1 MEEEDTRE
9 YVVLVNI
16 EEQYSL
22 WLADLEV
29 PKGWREVFARNNK
42 KACLDYVKEVW
53 TDMRPLSLR
62 KAMAEAN
69 SRRTTAHEGSS
80 GEASASISAAPS
92 ASCSDTGSIASG

>member
-9 YVVLVNI
+9 YVVLVNC

-22 WLADLEV
+22 WLADLEI

-42 KACLDYVKEVW
+42 KACLEYVKEVW

-69 SRRTTAHEGSS
+69 GKQPQEPPPA
-80 GEASASISAAPS
+80 AVNAAPS
-92 ASCSDTGSIASG
+92 ADCSERG

>member
-9 YVVLVNI
+9 YVVLVNC

-22 WLADLEV
+22 WLADLEI

-42 KACLDYVKEVW
+42 KACLEYVKEVW

-69 SRRTTAHEGSS
+69 ARQQEEPPPA
-80 GEASASISAAPS
+80 ALSAAPS
-92 ASCSDTGSIASG
+92 ADCSDTGSTSSG

>member
-9 YVVLVNI
+9 YVVLVNC

-22 WLADLEV
+22 WLADLEI
-29 PKGWREVFARNNK
+29 PKGWREVFPRNNK
-42 KACLDYVKEVW
+42 KACLEYVKEVW

-69 SRRTTAHEGSS
+69 ARQKQEGQQEP
-80 GEASASISAAPS
+80 GAAPPPPETQPTAANPS
-92 ASCSDTGSIASG
+92 T

>member
-9 YVVLVNI
+9 YVVLVNC

-22 WLADLEV
+22 WLADLDI
-29 PKGWREVFARNNK
+29 PKGWREVFPRNNK
-42 KACLDYVKEVW
+42 KACLEYVKEVW

-69 SRRTTAHEGSS
+69 ARQEQQRQE
-80 GEASASISAAPS
+80 EAGVNQPPPQTPPAEANPS
-92 ASCSDTGSIASG
+92 T

>member
-42 KACLDYVKEVW
+42 KACLEYVKEVW

-62 KAMAEAN
+62 KAMAEA
-69 SRRTTAHEGSS
+69 AAAQAPPPPA
-80 GEASASISAAPS
+80 GEPEAPS
-92 ASCSDTGSIASG
+92 SAQG

>member
-9 YVVLVNI
+9 YVVLVNC

-42 KACLDYVKEVW
+42 KACLEYVKEVW

-69 SRRTTAHEGSS
+69 A
-80 GEASASISAAPS
+80 ANAANAAPS
-92 ASCSDTGSIASG
+92 ADYSGTDSNATG

>member
-9 YVVLVNI
+9 YVVLVNC

-22 WLADLEV
+22 WLADLEI

-42 KACLDYVKEVW
+42 KACLEYVKEVW

-69 SRRTTAHEGSS
+69 AQQQPQEQP
-80 GEASASISAAPS
+80 AAAVSAAPS
-92 ASCSDTGSIASG
+92 ADCSDRG

>member
-9 YVVLVNI
+9 YVVLVNF

-22 WLADLEV
+22 WLADLEI

-42 KACLDYVKEVW
+42 KACLEYVKEVW

-62 KAMAEAN
+62 KAMAEAHAQQDPARHQQEPPPAVLN
-69 SRRTTAHEGSS
+69 
-80 GEASASISAAPS
+80 AAPN
-92 ASCSDTGSIASG
+92 ADCSDTG

>member
-1 MEEEDTRE
+1 VITKGAFMEEEDTRE
-9 YVVLVNI
+9 YVVLVNC

-42 KACLDYVKEVW
+42 KACLEYVKEVW

-62 KAMAEAN
+62 KAMAEAAN
-69 SRRTTAHEGSS
+69 
-80 GEASASISAAPS
+80 AAPI
-92 ASCSDTGSIASG
+92 ADCSDTGSAGSG

>member
-22 WLADLEV
+22 WLADLEI
-29 PKGWREVFARNNK
+29 PRNNK
-42 KACLDYVKEVW
+42 KACLEYVKEVW

-69 SRRTTAHEGSS
+69 
-80 GEASASISAAPS
+80 AAQQAAAQPPPPAQETPPS
-92 ASCSDTGSIASG
+92 APAG